1 MYIIPNVFG
10 AKMQS
15 DNKNELIDLHS
26 ARGEMYAFLGRV
38 YANVPN
44 DEFYQMLEAIYNKLE
59 ILVEQTNNEKLSSG
73 VKGLKAFL
81 EKRNSLQGEDRASFD
96 METLRHYTTLLGLTT
111 SIPTDESIYTSV
123 EHREKM
129 DAYDKMINLFK
140 YYGYKKRQDISENE
154 DFISYELLFMSH
166 LAYSLSELIKK
177 GDNETYEKYFNGQI
191 SFHSNHFDKWIYEF
205 FRRVEENNV
214 ESERLYKYLAQISSG
229 FIQEDKLLLN
239 ELASSDN

>member
-1 MYIIPNVFG
+1 MFG

-15 DNKNELIDLHS
+15 ENKKELIELHS

-44 DEFYQMLEAIYNKLE
+44 DEFYQMLKKIYNKLE
-59 ILVEQTNNEKLSSG
+59 ILVKQTDNEKLTSG
-73 VKGLKAFL
+73 VKGLKEFL
-81 EKRNSLQGEDRASFD
+81 EKRNSLKGEELTSFD
-96 METLRHYTTLLGLTT
+96 LETLRHYTTLFGLTT

-123 EHREKM
+123 EHRERM

-166 LAYSLSELIKK
+166 LAYSSSELVKK
-177 GDNETYEKYFNGQI
+177 GDDETYQKYFKGQV
-191 SFHSNHFDKWIYEF
+191 SFHNNHFDKWVYEF
-205 FRRVEENNV
+205 FKRVEEKDIEN
-214 ESERLYKYLAQISSG
+214 ERLYKYLAQISSG
-229 FIQEDKLLLN
+229 FIHEDKELLEELN
-239 ELASSDN
+239 SSNN

>member
-1 MYIIPNVFG
+1 MFG

-15 DNKNELIDLHS
+15 ENKKELIELHS

-44 DEFYQMLEAIYNKLE
+44 DEFYQMLKKIYSKLE
-59 ILVEQTNNEKLSSG
+59 ILVEQTDNEKLTSG
-73 VKGLKAFL
+73 VKGLKEFL
-81 EKRNSLQGEDRASFD
+81 EKRSSLKWEELTSFD
-96 METLRHYTTLLGLTT
+96 LETLRHYTTLFGLTT

-123 EHREKM
+123 EHRERM

-166 LAYSLSELIKK
+166 LAYSSSELVKK
-177 GDNETYEKYFNGQI
+177 GDDETYQKYFKGQV
-191 SFHSNHFDKWIYEF
+191 SFHNNHFDKWVYEF
-205 FRRVEENNV
+205 FKRVEEKDIEN
-214 ESERLYKYLAQISSG
+214 ERLYKYLAQISSG
-229 FIQEDKLLLN
+229 FIHEDKELLEELN
-239 ELASSDN
+239 SSNN

>member
-1 MYIIPNVFG
+1 MFG

-15 DNKNELIDLHS
+15 ENKKELIELHS

-44 DEFYQMLEAIYNKLE
+44 DEFYQMLKKIYNKLE
-59 ILVEQTNNEKLSSG
+59 ILVEQTDNEKLTSG
-73 VKGLKAFL
+73 VKGLKEFL
-81 EKRNSLQGEDRASFD
+81 EKRSSLKGEELTSFD
-96 METLRHYTTLLGLTT
+96 LETLRHYTTLFGLTT

-123 EHREKM
+123 EHRERM

-166 LAYSLSELIKK
+166 LAYSSSELVKK
-177 GDNETYEKYFNGQI
+177 GDEETYEKYFKGQL
-191 SFHSNHFDKWIYEF
+191 SFHNNHFDKWVYEF
-205 FRRVEENNV
+205 FKRVEEKDIEN
-214 ESERLYKYLAQISSG
+214 ERLYKYLAQISSG
-229 FIQEDKLLLN
+229 FIHEDKELLEELN
-239 ELASSDN
+239 SSNN

>member
-1 MYIIPNVFG
+1 MFG

-15 DNKNELIDLHS
+15 ENKKELIELHS

-44 DEFYQMLEAIYNKLE
+44 DEFYQMLKKIYSKLE
-59 ILVEQTNNEKLSSG
+59 ILVEQTDNEKLTSG
-73 VKGLKAFL
+73 VKGLKEFL
-81 EKRNSLQGEDRASFD
+81 EKRSSLKGEELTSFD
-96 METLRHYTTLLGLTT
+96 LETLRHYTTLFGLTT

-123 EHREKM
+123 EHRERM

-166 LAYSLSELIKK
+166 LAYSSSELVKK
-177 GDNETYEKYFNGQI
+177 GDDETYQKYFKGQV
-191 SFHSNHFDKWIYEF
+191 SFHNNHFDKWVYEF
-205 FRRVEENNV
+205 FKRVEEKDIEN
-214 ESERLYKYLAQISSG
+214 ERLYKYLAQISSG
-229 FIQEDKLLLN
+229 FIHEDKLLLE
-239 ELASSDN
+239 ELKQQQ